1 MTRHPAAFLL
11 ILILFLSGCAALRA
25 QKQLEP
31 AVDGGEFRNLQVLR
45 ANITRDSLIAVMQ
58 EFRGA
63 LGVGCDHCHA
73 VAPGDGEP
81 ELDFASDAKPEKAI
95 ARSMLMM
102 VREINGDYL
111 EPLGFSANRV
121 SCMTCH
127 RGATIPSDAPLVRR
141 TPSEPPGS
149 GS

>member
-1 MTRHPAAFLL
+1 MTRRPAASLL
-11 ILILFLSGCAALRA
+11 ILVFILSGCAAVRA

-45 ANITRDSLIAVMQ
+45 ANITRDSLIAVME
-58 EFRGA
+58 EFRTA

-73 VAPGDGEP
+73 VASNSGEP
-81 ELDFASDAKPEKAI
+81 TLDFASDSKPEKGI
-95 ARSMLMM
+95 ARSMLVM

-127 RGATIPSDAPLVRR
+127 RGQTIPSDAPLVRR
-141 TPSEPPGS
+141 TPSDPPALGR
-149 GS
+149 

>member
-1 MTRHPAAFLL
+1 MTRHPAASLL
-11 ILILFLSGCAALRA
+11 ILVLLLSGCAAVRA

-45 ANITRDSLIAVMQ
+45 ANITRDSLVAVME
-58 EFRGA
+58 EFRTA

-73 VAPGDGEP
+73 VAPGGGEP
-81 ELDFASDAKPEKAI
+81 TLDFASDSKPEKGI
-95 ARSMLMM
+95 ARSMLVM

-127 RGATIPSDAPLVRR
+127 RGNTIPSDAPLVRR
-141 TPSEPPGS
+141 GSKEPES
-149 GS
+149 

>member
-1 MTRHPAAFLL
+1 MTRRPAASLL
-11 ILILFLSGCAALRA
+11 ILVLILSGCAAVRA

-45 ANITRDSLIAVMQ
+45 VNITRDSLIAVME
-58 EFRGA
+58 EFRTA

-73 VAPGDGEP
+73 VAPNSGEP
-81 ELDFASDAKPEKAI
+81 TLDFASDSKPEKGI
-95 ARSMLMM
+95 ARSMLVM

-127 RGATIPSDAPLVRR
+127 RGQTIPSDAPLVRR
-141 TPSEPPGS
+141 TPSDPPAS
-149 GS
+149 GR